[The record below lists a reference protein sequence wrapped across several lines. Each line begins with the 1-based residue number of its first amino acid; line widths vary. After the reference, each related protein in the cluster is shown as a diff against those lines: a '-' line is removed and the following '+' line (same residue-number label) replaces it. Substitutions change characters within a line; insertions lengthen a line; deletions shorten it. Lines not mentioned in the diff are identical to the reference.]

1 MNTQNTNLPVSNP
14 TKSEELTQTYF
25 NGYFD
30 EEITIDASLH
40 DAIYSFFL
48 RELGDKSSANAFT
61 HSLITISNETNTNPM
76 DLLDQFT
83 SSNGISI
90 NTFMAALIN
99 TTRRNTSLIGLNQPK
114 TSNTVVARNIL
125 P

>member
-14 TKSEELTQTYF
+14 TKSEELTQTFF

-40 DAIYSFFL
+40 DTIYSFFL